1 LKRIFL
7 QGRAREKL
15 VKALP
20 WETTDQYI
28 HSGHCN
34 PEDFEPNSL
43 RTITLSEEEGIKA
56 IIGKPKGKDT
66 TEVQSYLF
74 DKNKCDLEKA
84 KAWFEKH
91 QKNEAV
97 HEHVS
102 AILPFNVLG
111 LSIVKTIEP
120 APDALSMEE
129 AVKLF

>member
-1 LKRIFL
+1 MSRVWE
-7 QGRAREKL
+7 RL

-20 WETTDQYI
+20 WEETDQYI
-28 HSGHCN
+28 RSGHRS

-43 RTITLSEEEGIKA
+43 LTITLSEEEGIKA
-56 IIGKPKGKDT
+56 IIGKPKGKDA

-74 DKNKCDLEKA
+74 DKNKWDLEKA

-102 AILPFNVLG
+102 VIPPFNVLG
-111 LSIVKTIEP
+111 LSTVRTIEP
-120 APDALSMEE
+120 APDTLSMEE
-129 AVKLF
+129 DVKLF